1 MRLTI
6 GSADSK
12 QKILWDE
19 SKSERENGGF
29 SLADELPSSTLVA
42 YLLKGAPIAVD
53 YDTRVAHVV
62 KTAAIVGGSTAAP
75 TIKIGHAFKV
85 SDVISDGVV
94 ALEISVI
101 TSGAVNDTLSFTSG
115 TLNAATAGI
124 VLFEAASTQT
134 SAGGVAALAT
144 VQDTAGDYLVATVDI
159 DDDVELFNGA
169 SLTIAQA
176 ASDVLSAAFANGTL
190 TISLADTTASK
201 NNLSLI
207 NALITA
213 MGTVEGYDLTKLTFT
228 GTDWDDKQTGS
239 TLTTATDEFDSGIN
253 QNVIAAEYTAS
264 GLLSDNTKNV
274 GTLTLTLVTRA
285 VDVDESNLD
294 YPLNA
299 AIKAQLGANFKFV

>member
-6 GSADSK
+6 GSADST

-29 SLADELPSSTLVA
+29 SLADVLPSGLA

-53 YDTRVAHVV
+53 NDTRVANVV

-75 TIKIGHAFKV
+75 TIAINHAFKV

-94 ALEISVI
+94 ALEISAI
-101 TSGAVNDTLSFTSG
+101 TSGEVNDTLSFTSG
-115 TLNAATAGI
+115 TLNAATPGI
-124 VLFEAASTQT
+124 VLFEAASTQLT
-134 SAGGVAALAT
+134 AGGIAALAT
-144 VQDTAGDYLVATVDI
+144 VQDTSGDFLVATVDI
-159 DDDVELFNGA
+159 DSDVELFNGA
-169 SLTIAQA
+169 SLTIEQA
-176 ASDVLSAAFANGTL
+176 GDDTLAVAFTGGVLTL
-190 TISLADTTASK
+190 SLADTTPG
-201 NNLSLI
+201 NNNI
-207 NALITA
+207 AAIQALVTA
-213 MGTVEGYDLTKLTFT
+213 LGTVQGYDLTKLTFS
-228 GTDWDDKQTGS
+228 GTDWDDKQTGA
-239 TLTTATDEFDSGIN
+239 TLTTATNEFDSGIN

-264 GLLSDNTKNV
+264 GLLSDNSKNV
-274 GTLTLTLVTRA
+274 GTITLTLVTRA

>member
-29 SLADELPSSTLVA
+29 SLADELPAATLVP

-62 KTAAIVGGSTAAP
+62 KTVAIVGGSTATP
-75 TIKIGHAFKV
+75 TIGTDHAFKV
-85 SDVISDGVV
+85 LDIISDGVV
-94 ALEISVI
+94 ALEIASITAGASV
-101 TSGAVNDTLSFTSG
+101 DTLAFTSG
-115 TLNAATAGI
+115 TLNAATPGI
-124 VLFEAASTQT
+124 VLFEAASTQLT
-134 SAGGVAALAT
+134 AGGKAALAT
-144 VQDTAGDYLVATVDI
+144 VQDTSGDFLIATA
-159 DDDVELFNGA
+159 DVSTSGADWNGV
-169 SLTIAQA
+169 SLTIVQA
-176 ASDVLSAAFANGTL
+176 GDDVLAAAFVAGVL
-190 TISLADTTASK
+190 TISLADTTVGN
-201 NNLSLI
+201 NNLAPI
-207 NALITA
+207 NALVTGL
-213 MGTVEGYDLTKLTFT
+213 GTVEGYDLTELTFT
-228 GTDWDDKQTGS
+228 GIDWDDKQTGA
-239 TLTTATDEFDSGIN
+239 TLTTPTDLFDSGVD